1 MANVQK
7 QFEKFHENI
16 RTDYDMNAT
25 LREKRD
31 ILLEKIS
38 SHLAKNGRPGFERIS
53 QGSYK
58 MKTGVVPIEDLEYDI
73 DVGLRFAFTE
83 NDYTAKQVRAWIY
96 EAVKDHPTKSVD
108 EKGPCIRVTY
118 ADGYHVD
125 LVMYACWPDGF
136 GEAQFRLAHKTRGW
150 VPANPI
156 KLIEHVN
163 NAREVYE
170 GTEDNATKTDQFR
183 RCTRDLRRWNDVA
196 IPYEDR
202 GKPTG
207 LALVLL
213 AIKHLQPALT
223 WDGKSDDRLALE
235 RLAWAAANTVDR
247 IVAEKPT
254 PEYEDMFGRLSDK
267 QMNELKDRFRVLY
280 ETLVEADK
288 EKDPRKACQLLVEV
302 FGDDFPVP
310 PEEETAERTRGPAII
325 TTSTSA

>member
-7 QFEKFHENI
+7 QFEQFHTII
-16 RTDYDMNAT
+16 RTDYEMNAT

-31 ILLEKIS
+31 ILLDRI
-38 SHLAKNGRPGFERIS
+38 HNYLIKNGHPDFKRIS

-58 MKTGVVPIEDLEYDI
+58 MKTGVVPIEELEYDI
-73 DVGLRFAFTE
+73 DVGLRFSFTE
-83 NDYTAKQVRAWIY
+83 GDYTAKEVRAWVF

-118 ADGYHVD
+118 TDGYHVD
-125 LVMYACWPDGF
+125 LVMYSFWTDGF
-136 GEAQFRLAHKTRGW
+136 NEEQYRLAHKTRGW
-150 VPANPI
+150 VLANPN

-163 NAREVYE
+163 NAREAYE

-183 RCTRDLRRWNDVA
+183 RGVRDLRRWNDVA
-196 IPYEDR
+196 IPYEDK

-213 AIKHLQPALT
+213 AIKHLQPTLT

-235 RLAWAAANTVDR
+235 RLAWAAANIYGR

-254 PEYEDMFGRLSDK
+254 PEYEDLFGRLSDT
-267 QMNELKDRFRVLY
+267 QMDEL
-280 ETLVEADK
+280 
-288 EKDPRKACQLLVEV
+288 
-302 FGDDFPVP
+302 
-310 PEEETAERTRGPAII
+310 
-325 TTSTSA
+325 

>member
-1 MANVQK
+1 MANLQK
-7 QFEKFHENI
+7 QFEEFHNI
-16 RTDYDMNAT
+16 IRIDYAMSDT

-31 ILLEKIS
+31 IILNRIHSYLTINNLPDFK
-38 SHLAKNGRPGFERIS
+38 RIS

-73 DVGLRFAFTE
+73 DVGLRFPFSE
-83 NDYTAKQVRAWIY
+83 SDYTAKEVRKWIF
-96 EAVKDHPTKSVD
+96 EAVKDHTETVE

-118 ADGYHVD
+118 TDGYHVD
-125 LVMYACWPDGF
+125 LVMYACWLDDF
-136 GEAQFRLAHKTRGW
+136 GEEQFRLAHKTRGW

-196 IPYEDR
+196 IPCEDR
-202 GKPTG
+202 SKPTG

-213 AIKHLQPALT
+213 AIKHLQPAVT
-223 WDGKSDDRLALE
+223 WDGKSNDRLALE
-235 RLAWAAANTVDR
+235 RMAWAAANTFGR
-247 IVAEKPT
+247 IIAEKPT
-254 PEYEDMFGRLSDK
+254 PEFEDMFGRLSDK
-267 QMNELKDRFRVLY
+267 QMDELKERFRVLHK
-280 ETLVEADK
+280 TLVDADT

-310 PEEETAERTRGPAII
+310 SEEETAERTRGPAIV

>member
-1 MANVQK
+1 MANIQK
-7 QFEKFHENI
+7 QFEQFHTVI
-16 RTDYDMNAT
+16 RIDYEMSAT

-31 ILLEKIS
+31 IILNRIHDYLI
-38 SHLAKNGRPGFERIS
+38 KNGLPDFTRVS

-73 DVGLRFAFTE
+73 DVGLRFPFAE
-83 NDYTAKQVRAWIY
+83 SDYTAKEVRTWVF
-96 EAVKDHPTKSVD
+96 EAVKRHTETVE

-136 GEAQFRLAHKTRGW
+136 GEDQYRLAHKTRGW
-150 VPANPI
+150 VPANPV

-213 AIKHLQPALT
+213 AIKHLQPAVT

-235 RLAWAAANTVDR
+235 RIAWAAANTVGR
-247 IVAEKPT
+247 IIAEKST
-254 PEYEDMFGRLSDK
+254 PEYEDMFGRLSNK
-267 QMNELKDRFRVLY
+267 QMDALKERFRVLHT
-280 ETLVEADK
+280 TLVDADT
-288 EKDPRKACQLLVEV
+288 EKDPRKACQLLVDV

>member
-1 MANVQK
+1 LANVQK
-7 QFEKFHENI
+7 QFEQFHAII
-16 RTDYDMNAT
+16 RTDYEMNAT

-31 ILLEKIS
+31 IILDRIHA
-38 SHLAKNGRPGFERIS
+38 HLIKNGRPDFKRVS

-73 DVGLRFAFTE
+73 DVGLRFSFTE
-83 NDYTAKQVRAWIY
+83 DDYTAKEVRKWVF
-96 EAVKDHPTKSVD
+96 EAVDGHTEQVE

-125 LVMYACWPDGF
+125 LVSYAFWTDAA
-136 GEAQFRLAHKTRGW
+136 GEDQYRLAHKTRGW
-150 VPANPI
+150 VAANPI

-163 NAREVYE
+163 EAREPYE

-183 RCTRDLRRWNDVA
+183 RCVRDLRRWNDVA

-202 GKPTG
+202 SKPTG

-213 AIKHLQPALT
+213 AIKHLQPAYT

-235 RLAWAAANTVDR
+235 QLAGAAANTYGR
-247 IVAEKPT
+247 IVAKKPT

-267 QMNELKDRFRVLY
+267 QMDELKGRFKTLY
-280 ETLVEADK
+280 DTLVAADK
-288 EKDPRKACQLLVEV
+288 EKDPRKACKLLQQV

-310 PEEETAERTRGPAII
+310 PEEDTAEKTRGPAIV
-325 TTSTSA
+325 TTSVSA